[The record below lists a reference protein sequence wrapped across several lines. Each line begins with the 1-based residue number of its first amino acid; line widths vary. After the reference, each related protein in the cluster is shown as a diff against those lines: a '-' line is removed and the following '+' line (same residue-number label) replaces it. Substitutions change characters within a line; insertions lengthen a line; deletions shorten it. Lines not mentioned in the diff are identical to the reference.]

1 MSKERIIAK
10 IDKLISKSTSELAI
24 KLESYRIDVSEEV
37 PPPEIAWEVR
47 NDDSEEFT
55 ILGTLGNFS
64 LVKGKA
70 KSKKSFFINMA
81 IAAAVGEGAV
91 LQDKFRCP
99 LKKGFS
105 DVLYFDT

>member
-47 NDDSEEFT
+47 NDD
-55 ILGTLGNFS
+55 
-64 LVKGKA
+64 
-70 KSKKSFFINMA
+70 
-81 IAAAVGEGAV
+81 
-91 LQDKFRCP
+91 
-99 LKKGFS
+99 
-105 DVLYFDT
+105 

>member
-1 MSKERIIAK
+1 MSKESIIRE
-10 IDKLISKSTSELAI
+10 IDKQISKSTSELAI
-24 KLESYRIDVSEEV
+24 KLESYRIDVSEEI

-47 NDDSEEFT
+47 MDNSEDFT

-81 IAAAVGEGAV
+81 VATAVGKGV
-91 LQDKFRCP
+91 LQNKFRSP
-99 LKKGFS
+99 LKEGFGH
-105 DVLYFDT
+105 VLYFD